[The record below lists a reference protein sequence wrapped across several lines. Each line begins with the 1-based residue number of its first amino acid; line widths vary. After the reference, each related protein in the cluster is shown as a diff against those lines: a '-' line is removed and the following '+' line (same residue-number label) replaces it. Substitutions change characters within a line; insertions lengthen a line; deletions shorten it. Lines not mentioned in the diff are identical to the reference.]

1 MKNFYDTVI
10 ITNIP
15 NYYKINLYNAISSN
29 RDILVIFMANTSIE
43 RNPDFYSLSSSKFT
57 YVVLTQNAI
66 EHRNIFNNAIKL
78 FKLLRSLS
86 WKNLIISEWFGLE
99 YWIAL
104 IMKKFNSNIV
114 FTLESN
120 LLIDTPTTF
129 LKTLAKKVFIHG
141 VDLALVSG
149 PSHSAI
155 LRKLGF
161 KKEIKITN
169 GVGISNNFSFDRP
182 SKLEYDS
189 FRILFV
195 GRLIE
200 EKNIRA
206 IMKSFNLACKYRK
219 LHLTIVGDGLLKPY
233 VLQNLNANITYIEKV
248 ANEEIHSIYE
258 KNDILILPSLV
269 EPWGLV
275 VEEALSSQ
283 MPVIISQF
291 VGCLN
296 SIVFDGTNG
305 LVVDARNEESI
316 VDGILSITSKE
327 TYVRLQRNASLFDC
341 EMKDKKQLEVYLN
354 NLK

>member
-1 MKNFYDTVI
+1 VRKKFDCVI

-29 RDILVIFMANTSIE
+29 QEILVIFMANTSNE
-43 RNPDFYSLSSSKFT
+43 RNPDFYSLSNSKFE
-57 YVVLTQNAI
+57 YFVLTQNSI
-66 EHRNIFNNAIKL
+66 ERRNIFFNAIKL
-78 FKLLRSLS
+78 FRLLRTLTC
-86 WKNLIISEWFGLE
+86 KNLIISEWFGLE
-99 YWIAL
+99 YWISL
-104 IMKKFNSNIV
+104 LLKKFNSTIV

-161 KKEIKITN
+161 KKEIIITN
-169 GVGISNNFSFDRP
+169 GVGISNNFSYIRP

-206 IMKSFNLACKYRK
+206 IMKSFNLACKHRK
-219 LHLTIVGDGLLKPY
+219 LHLTIVGEGLLKPY
-233 VLQNLNANITYIEKV
+233 VLQNLNENITYIEKV
-248 ANEEIHSIYE
+248 ANEEMHSLYE

-296 SIVFDGTNG
+296 SIVFDGKNG
-305 LVVDARNEESI
+305 LVVDARNEDSI

-327 TYVRLQRNASLFDC
+327 TYKRLQSNASLFDC